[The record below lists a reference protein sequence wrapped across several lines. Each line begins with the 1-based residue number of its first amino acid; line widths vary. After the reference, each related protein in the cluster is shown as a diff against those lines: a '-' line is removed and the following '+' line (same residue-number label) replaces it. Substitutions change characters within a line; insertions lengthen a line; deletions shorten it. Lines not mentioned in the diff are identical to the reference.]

1 MKMAQLFDLS
11 GRRAL
16 VTGGSGGIGQAMAQA
31 LGLAGAQLLLMAR
44 PHPHLHPA
52 PPHLRLMG
60 RRPPDLDRAAA
71 RLRAEGI
78 AATPLAADLAD
89 AGATR
94 QAAATALA
102 MLGGVDILVNAA
114 GSNLR
119 RPFLA
124 VTPESWATE
133 LALHLAAPFFL
144 TQALAPGMKQRG
156 WGRVINIASL
166 QSYRALADSAPYGA
180 GKGGLVQLPR
190 AFAREW
196 SIHGITCN
204 AIGPGF
210 FPTALTAAMFAN
222 AESARQNA
230 AQTCIGRN

>member
-1 MKMAQLFDLS
+1 MKMAQLLDLS

-44 PHPHLHPA
+44 R
-52 PPHLRLMG
+52 PPHL
-60 RRPPDLDRAAA
+60 DLAAP
-71 RLRAEGI
+71 
-78 AATPLAADLAD
+78 PLAADLAD

-124 VTPESWATE
+124 VTP
-133 LALHLAAPFFL
+133 
-144 TQALAPGMKQRG
+144 
-156 WGRVINIASL
+156 
-166 QSYRALADSAPYGA
+166 
-180 GKGGLVQLPR
+180 
-190 AFAREW
+190 
-196 SIHGITCN
+196 
-204 AIGPGF
+204 
-210 FPTALTAAMFAN
+210 
-222 AESARQNA
+222 
-230 AQTCIGRN
+230 

>member
-1 MKMAQLFDLS
+1 MPARPMTGWPSTSPARPSTSARRCRHEDGATVRSVGPARTGDRGQWRHRPSHGTGAGS
-11 GRRAL
+11 GRRPTAADGAAP
-16 VTGGSGGIGQAMAQA
+16 TP
-31 LGLAGAQLLLMAR
+31 AG
-44 PHPHLHPA
+44 P
-52 PPHLRLMG
+52 
-60 RRPPDLDRAAA
+60 RPPA

-78 AATPLAADLAD
+78 AAPTLAADLAD

-144 TQALAPGMKQRG
+144 TQAL
-156 WGRVINIASL
+156 
-166 QSYRALADSAPYGA
+166 
-180 GKGGLVQLPR
+180 
-190 AFAREW
+190 
-196 SIHGITCN
+196 
-204 AIGPGF
+204 
-210 FPTALTAAMFAN
+210 
-222 AESARQNA
+222 
-230 AQTCIGRN
+230 

>member
-31 LGLAGAQLLLMAR
+31 LGLAGGQLLLMA
-44 PHPHLHPA
+44 
-52 PPHLRLMG
+52 
-60 RRPPDLDRAAA
+60 RRPPDLDRPAA

-78 AATPLAADLAD
+78 AAPTLAPGLAD

-124 VTPESWATE
+124 VTPESWATD
-133 LALHLAAPFFL
+133 LALHPPAPFFL
-144 TQALAPGMKQRG
+144 TPSSGPRARAPARNSGG
-156 WGRVINIASL
+156 GAAS
-166 QSYRALADSAPYGA
+166 ST
-180 GKGGLVQLPR
+180 LPR
-190 AFAREW
+190 CRAPAR
-196 SIHGITCN
+196 
-204 AIGPGF
+204 
-210 FPTALTAAMFAN
+210 
-222 AESARQNA
+222 
-230 AQTCIGRN
+230 